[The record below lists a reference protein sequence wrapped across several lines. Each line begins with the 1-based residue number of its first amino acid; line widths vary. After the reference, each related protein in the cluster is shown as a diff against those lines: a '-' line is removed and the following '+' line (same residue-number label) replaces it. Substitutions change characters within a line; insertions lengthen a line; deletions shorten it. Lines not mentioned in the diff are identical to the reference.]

1 MRHNKRQRWIRG
13 IALVG
18 LVAAAPLLAQSFSED
33 EFRWGSRPYTPNPP
47 NAIRVQTRIV
57 QVPVV
62 VRDSD
67 GKSVGG
73 LKKDDFQ
80 LFDNGHQVEIASFNV
95 ENANAQPSRAASP
108 APTVS
113 AIELTTPPVAPPVP
127 APPPSR
133 YIALFFDDIS
143 MRVFDVVMARK
154 AAESFVQTSLRPGD
168 KIGIFTTSTYVSLNF
183 TDNVPKLLETLGQLT
198 TQRKKAN
205 GMGATCE
212 LMNPYQASLI
222 VQTYDVHSDALDLA
236 LAEHCGD
243 VHNVIAAAQNM
254 LGESEQ
260 ITHQTLGILNDVIH
274 YLGRMPGH
282 KMLVLASAGFLNQT
296 LADKQDKVIDAAL
309 NANVIINSLDAKG
322 LVAEVPGIDEDG
334 RPLPFS
340 PLNGRIIA
348 LYNEFAS
355 ENREYQNDPLAVIA
369 EGTGGRFFHNRNDL
383 DVGLREMATAPDVSY
398 VLTFSPVNLKINGA
412 AHSLK
417 VKLPNTHG
425 LKVEARRGYI
435 APSPRPTDTEKKQS
449 RLDAAVLA
457 TDSPTSL
464 PTIVTTSPGI
474 SGAGKPIL
482 KIAIHV
488 DVSKLPFQT
497 QGDRRV
503 ERLVF
508 VTALFDE
515 QNRFLTGVQGVM
527 DLRLKSE
534 TLATVSTKGVDAR
547 LSLQAPQGNY
557 RLRQVVEEVAGGR
570 ITATSRPVEIH

>member
-1 MRHNKRQRWIRG
+1 
-13 IALVG
+13 
-18 LVAAAPLLAQSFSED
+18 
-33 EFRWGSRPYTPNPP
+33 
-47 NAIRVQTRIV
+47 
-57 QVPVV
+57 
-62 VRDSD
+62 
-67 GKSVGG
+67 
-73 LKKDDFQ
+73 
-80 LFDNGHQVEIASFNV
+80 
-95 ENANAQPSRAASP
+95 
-108 APTVS
+108 
-113 AIELTTPPVAPPVP
+113 
-127 APPPSR
+127 
-133 YIALFFDDIS
+133 

-154 AAESFVQTSLRPGD
+154 AAESFVKTSLKPGD

-212 LMNPYQASLI
+212 WMNPYQASLI
-222 VQTYDVHSDALDLA
+222 VQTYDVPSDALSLA
-236 LAEHCGD
+236 MAEHCGD
-243 VHNVIAAAQNM
+243 VHDVIAAAQNM

-322 LVAEVPGIDEDG
+322 LVAQAPGIDEDG
-334 RPLPFS
+334 RPVPIDPRNPRMLV
-340 PLNGRIIA
+340 
-348 LYNEFAS
+348 LYDEFAS
-355 ENREYQNDPLAVIA
+355 ANREYQNDPLAVIA
-369 EGTGGRFFHNRNDL
+369 EGTGGRFYHNRNDL

-398 VLTFSPVNLKINGA
+398 VLTFSPVNLKANGA

-417 VKLPNTHG
+417 VKLPNSHG
-425 LKVEARRGYI
+425 LKIEARHGYI
-435 APSPRPTDTEKKQS
+435 APNPRPTDTEKKQGK
-449 RLDAAVLA
+449 LDAAVLA
-457 TDSPTSL
+457 VDSPTSL
-464 PTIVTTSPGI
+464 PAIVTTSPGI
-474 SGAGKPIL
+474 SSAGNPIL

-488 DVSKLPFQT
+488 DVSKMPFQT
-497 QGDRRV
+497 QGDRKV

-534 TLATVSTKGVDAR
+534 TLAMVSSKGVDAK
-547 LSLQAPQGNY
+547 LSLQAPPGNY
-557 RLRQVVEEVAGGR
+557 RLRQVVEEVGDGR
-570 ITATSRPVEIH
+570 ITATSRLVQIH